1 MTPMSVRPGIRV
13 LLDWL
18 GREPSDQW
26 GLTPER
32 RLRGV
37 AEQVWRLTEMD
48 ITALDTLVRQELASK
63 RGAQLRQ
70 CMDALGQFTTLEHLP
85 GFPQW
90 RTFVEQ
96 SRDALLAEIQ
106 EPEPAPLSQWKAD
119 SKTLSADGLRLG
131 GAAFAKALEDWPEIC
146 EAARGFEP

>member
-1 MTPMSVRPGIRV
+1 MV

-18 GREPSDQW
+18 GREPNDQW

-48 ITALDTLVRQELASK
+48 TTALDALVRQELASK

-70 CMDALGQFTTLEHLP
+70 CMDSLGQFTTLEHLP

-106 EPEPAPLSQWKAD
+106 EPEPAPLSEWIAG
-119 SKTLSADGLRLG
+119 SETLSYDSLRQG

-146 EAARGFEP
+146 QAAQGFEP